1 MKLSQGEINGIKFFY
16 REGFSDA
23 KTFIEVLKQDCYQK
37 KGMTIK
43 ANESWL
49 DCGGNVGAFSLLAAS
64 KGATTVCYEPD
75 PYNCEMIE
83 KNLKL
88 NGFENAV
95 EIKEAAL
102 VHDERKSTILTIG
115 PNGGVWR
122 NSIMHKGIRKKGIK
136 VPCINFDTQANR
148 ADNCKMDIE
157 GAEIPILTHSM
168 ATFKKLVYEWSFDY
182 DPYIPKLWNVIDKQ
196 KASYRVEA
204 EYKSLHYA
212 ERDVTFW
219 GATWFPKNS
228 MVYCFA
234 L

>member
-1 MKLSQGEINGIKFFY
+1 MKLSKGEINGINFFY

-23 KTFIEVLKQDCYQK
+23 KTFIEVIKQDCYQK

-64 KGATTVCYEPD
+64 KGASTVCYEPD
-75 PYNCEMIE
+75 PFNCEMIQ

-95 EIKEAAL
+95 EVKQAAL

-136 VPCINFDTQANR
+136 VPCINFDTQANL

-157 GAEIPILTHSM
+157 GAEISILTHSM
-168 ATFKKLVYEWSFDY
+168 STFKKLVYEWSFDY
-182 DPYIPKLWNVIDKQ
+182 DRYIPHLWEVMEKQ
-196 KASYRVEA
+196 EKKYRL
-204 EYKSLHYA
+204 EYYETS
-212 ERDVTFW
+212 TFYQSRKQTYW
-219 GATWFPKNS
+219 QYNMFP
-228 MVYCFA
+228 MAAMIYCFA

>member
-1 MKLSQGEINGIKFFY
+1 MKLEKGEIGGIKFFY

-37 KGMTIK
+37 KGMAIK
-43 ANESWL
+43 SNESWL
-49 DCGGNVGAFSLLAAS
+49 DCGANVGAFSLLAAS
-64 KGATTVCYEPD
+64 KGASTICYEPA
-75 PYNCEMIE
+75 PYSCEMIE

-88 NGFENAV
+88 NGFQNAV
-95 EIKEAAL
+95 EIKQTAL
-102 VHDERKSTILTIG
+102 VHDERKCTILTIG

-136 VPCINFDTQANR
+136 VPCINFETQTAL

-157 GAEIPILTHSM
+157 GAEIPILTHCKAS
-168 ATFKKLVYEWSFDY
+168 FKKLVYEWSFDY

-196 KASYRVEA
+196 KEIYRVEA
-204 EYKSLHYA
+204 EYTSLHYV

>member
-1 MKLSQGEINGIKFFY
+1 
-16 REGFSDA
+16 
-23 KTFIEVLKQDCYQK
+23 
-37 KGMTIK
+37 
-43 ANESWL
+43 
-49 DCGGNVGAFSLLAAS
+49 
-64 KGATTVCYEPD
+64 
-75 PYNCEMIE
+75 MIE
-83 KNLKL
+83 KNLNL

-122 NSIMHKGIRKKGIK
+122 NSIMHKGIRKKAIK
-136 VPCINFDTQANR
+136 VPCVNFETQAAL

-157 GAEIPILTHSM
+157 GAEIPILTHCKAS
-168 ATFKKLVYEWSFDY
+168 FKKLVYEWSFDY

-196 KASYRVEA
+196 KADYRVEA
-204 EYKSLHYA
+204 EYKSLHYV